1 MNPDPPAQE
10 TSRGPITNAIVEE
23 PESEGDEP
31 PALGKKITKNDL

>member
-10 TSRGPITNAIVEE
+10 TSRGPITTGIVEE

-31 PALGKKITKNDL
+31 PALGKFIILLK

>member
-10 TSRGPITNAIVEE
+10 TSRGPITTGIVEE

-31 PALGKKITKNDL
+31 PALGKFITYFK